1 MHLYSVDACLGVEA
15 PGQAS
20 FGEGAGQVWL
30 DNTQCTGSEEEIL
43 DCSTS
48 TSGVNSCTHAQDAG
62 VRCGNVPT
70 QRSLLGRAKFH
81 IEGKFSSSVW
91 QDFVEPHRTN
101 PFMVLIVVCIL
112 LLSGCREGNVR
123 LIGGS
128 TAREGRVEFCLNSM
142 WGTVCGNGWDRVD
155 ASIVCRQ
162 LGFSSAGNPNSV
174 EQLQLA
180 VCATI
185 WEFMHLFCHSCRII
199 CIYRSRVLRMQ
210 RKVSVWGLPNV
221 LRVHAGQLL
230 CHSLSKRSLKKTTK
244 VSAWQLLSVVLTA
257 HQTHGIML
265 DINGQSG
272 QQLYWSTHACRFQR
286 KQV

>member
-162 LGFSSAGNPNSV
+162 LGFSSAGNPTFFKQCGIAIASCVCNNLGV
-174 EQLQLA
+174 HAFVLPQLQN
-180 VCATI
+180 
-185 WEFMHLFCHSCRII
+185 HLYIPQQSFENAEKSI
-199 CIYRSRVLRMQ
+199 
-210 RKVSVWGLPNV
+210 SVGTAECLKGPCWAASLP
-221 LRVHAGQLL
+221 QFEQEE
-230 CHSLSKRSLKKTTK
+230 S
-244 VSAWQLLSVVLTA
+244 
-257 HQTHGIML
+257 
-265 DINGQSG
+265 
-272 QQLYWSTHACRFQR
+272 
-286 KQV
+286 